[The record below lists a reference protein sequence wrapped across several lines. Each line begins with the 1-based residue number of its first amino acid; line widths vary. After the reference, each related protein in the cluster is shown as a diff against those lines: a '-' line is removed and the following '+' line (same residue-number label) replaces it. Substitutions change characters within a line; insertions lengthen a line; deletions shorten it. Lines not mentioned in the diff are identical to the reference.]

1 MVQVHPQEPL
11 FEFYSGSQG
20 SKVFIFFPTS
30 GLDDSVTLLLSAS
43 AVQAASRMG

>member
-20 SKVFIFFPTS
+20 SKVFFPAS